1 MKAFSEIRMT
11 SNEMFEHAKTTSQRI
26 LAKQGSLTPMVLAPE
41 AIVPLPMSREEMQV
55 ALRYFAANFDWFVLV
70 QEVWLA
76 AYEKSDQ
83 RAPSER
89 PDRAEAI
96 MVMLVEGGVHRR
108 ISQCRFHRTPEGTFL
123 FEDWT
128 TNNTAAYQTTQSG
141 VCQGIKNPS

>member
-76 AYEKSDQ
+76 ACLDGDN

-96 MVMLVEGGVHRR
+96 LVMCVENGKHTR
-108 ISQCRFHRTPEGTFL
+108 ISQCLFHRTPENTFL

-128 TNNTAAYQTTQSG
+128 NDANAHFLTTNTG
-141 VCQGIKNPS
+141 VCQGIQNP